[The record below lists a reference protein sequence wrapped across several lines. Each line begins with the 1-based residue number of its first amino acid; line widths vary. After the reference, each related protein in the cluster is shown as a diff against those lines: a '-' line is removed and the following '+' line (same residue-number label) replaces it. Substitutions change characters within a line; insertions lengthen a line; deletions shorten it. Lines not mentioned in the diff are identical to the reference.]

1 MRELPLVLCLLPH
14 IQQGPQQ
21 QRLKSHMTTTTRH
34 ARQYKS
40 VQDNTRQYKT
50 IQDNTRQI
58 KSIKIQFSSVQ
69 DGVDLYPQNSPYMHS
84 IQSLRSS
91 PNAAFETLV
100 FRLLPLNKNVL
111 MLSLASTHSLKQ
123 CSPECFC
130 LIVRNWIFNGPL
142 NYTGSPVNY
151 EGFCTADSTNNEKTT
166 SKSDALAV
174 EVSCLGWLVAWQTG
188 F

>member
-1 MRELPLVLCLLPH
+1 M
-14 IQQGPQQ
+14 
-21 QRLKSHMTTTTRH
+21 
-34 ARQYKS
+34 
-40 VQDNTRQYKT
+40 QDNTSQYKT
-50 IQDNTRQI
+50 IQDSTRQYKTDQI
-58 KSIKIQFSSVQ
+58 HQDPVQFSSRWCRSMPSEQPV
-69 DGVDLYPQNSPYMHS
+69 YMHS
-84 IQSLRSS
+84 ILSLRSS
-91 PNAAFETLV
+91 PNAAFETAV

-111 MLSLASTHSLKQ
+111 RLSLASIHSRKQ

-151 EGFCTADSTNNEKTT
+151 EGFCTADSTNNEQTT
-166 SKSDALAV
+166 SKSDALAD